1 MIMLDDGLRRIL
13 RETLKSDDIKY
24 EDTIETVDLW
34 DSMMHMEVM
43 VAIEN
48 SYKVRM
54 EPGEIIALTSV
65 KAIQEYLRSKGAL

>member
-1 MIMLDDGLRRIL
+1 MLDDGLRRIL

>member
-1 MIMLDDGLRRIL
+1 MLDDGLRRIL
-13 RETLKSDDIKY
+13 CDVLKNDDIKY

-48 SYKVRM
+48 SYKVRI
-54 EPGEIIALTSV
+54 EPGEIVALTSV